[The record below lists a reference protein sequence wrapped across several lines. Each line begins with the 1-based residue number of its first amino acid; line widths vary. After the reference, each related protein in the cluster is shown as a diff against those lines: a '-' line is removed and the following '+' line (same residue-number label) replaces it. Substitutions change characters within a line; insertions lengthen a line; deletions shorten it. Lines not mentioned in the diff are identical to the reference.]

1 MLLEQA
7 VGEDKKDTR
16 VKLNRRRRNKEC
28 VRAEL
33 VELQKTKN
41 LLLGS
46 SDLLSP
52 YLQNSAPDSPA
63 WKLFHDCRI
72 AFSPADTQ
80 WLRALA
86 VPNASTRIIFDDDE
100 ANDERAR
107 HSMVPVSS
115 RLVSHTPLLSTLATP
130 PERKKA

>member
-63 WKLFHDCRI
+63 WKLFHDCRLE
-72 AFSPADTQ
+72 FSPADTQ

-86 VPNASTRIIFDDDE
+86 VANASTRIVFDDDE

-107 HSMVPVSS
+107 LSMVTVSG
-115 RLVSHTPLLSTLATP
+115 RVPSHHPFTADMTSTID
-130 PERKKA
+130 RKST